1 MSKQQAPEILAATDA
16 LGPYEKDGKLRITL
30 QELVALGACSG
41 QRDLF
46 RETFGT
52 AAIVDEANAEKAV
65 TAGLNVDW
73 IARSVLTGDYLAEYE
88 RSTRLAWAEY
98 ERSMRPA
105 WGEYERST
113 RLAWAEYE
121 RSMQQA
127 EAEYERSMQ
136 QAEAEY
142 ERSTALAFVAAYRRQ
157 AMQAAM

>member
-1 MSKQQAPEILAATDA
+1 MSKQQQQTEAPPT
-16 LGPYEKDGKLRITL
+16 DGKLRITL
-30 QELVALGACSG
+30 RELVALGACSG

-46 RETFGT
+46 RETFGS
-52 AAIVDEANAEKAV
+52 AAIVDEANAERAV

-88 RSTRLAWAEY
+88 RSTRL
-98 ERSMRPA
+98 
-105 WGEYERST
+105 
-113 RLAWAEYE
+113 
-121 RSMQQA
+121 A